1 MIGCDDEDALKMC
14 FREEVRTFAD
24 AMTQEA
30 GAVADRLLPDEPMS
44 CHSTFRVGGKA
55 DLLFSAASSEE
66 LVLAMTLV
74 RRMKIPVTVLGNGS
88 NILVSD
94 KGIRGVVIVLGKYL
108 SGIAA
113 EGDGRI
119 AAQAGSLL
127 SAVSRFAASLDLT
140 GLEFAAGIPGTTGGA
155 VYMNA
160 GAYEGCMADVVTRS
174 EGYDIPTGTLFT
186 LPDGNAH
193 AFGYRRSFF
202 STGDAIVL
210 RTWFQLTHGD
220 RDEIDARMAEFA
232 RRRKGSQPLE
242 LPSAGSTFKRP
253 EGHFAG
259 RLIEDAGLKGCRI
272 GGACVSMKHAGF
284 IVNDQNATAADVRA
298 LIEHVQRSVY
308 ERHGVML
315 EPEVRILGEW

>member
-1 MIGCDDEDALKMC
+1 MTDHKDTYREDVC
-14 FREEVRTFAD
+14 FRKEIRAVID
-24 AMTQEA
+24 AMTQEVA
-30 GAVADRLLPDEPMS
+30 ASADRLFPDEPMS
-44 CHSTFRVGGKA
+44 CHSTFRVGGNA
-55 DLLFSAASSEE
+55 DLLLSAASPEE
-66 LVLAMTLV
+66 LVLAMKLAGG
-74 RRMKIPVTVLGNGS
+74 MNLPVTVLGNGS

-94 KGIRGVVIVLGKYL
+94 KGIRGLVIVLGKDL
-108 SGIAA
+108 AGITS

-119 AAQAGSLL
+119 VAQAGSLL
-127 SAVSRFAASLDLT
+127 SAVSRFAASLGLT

-160 GAYEGCMADVVTRS
+160 GAYEGCMADVVVRS
-174 EGYDIPTGTLFT
+174 EGYDIPTGSVFT
-186 LPDGNAH
+186 LPDVHAH

-202 STGDAIVL
+202 SPGSAIVL
-210 RTWFQLTHGD
+210 RTWMQLRPGD

-259 RLIEDAGLKGCRI
+259 RLIEDTGLKGCRV
-272 GGACVSMKHAGF
+272 GGACVSTKHAGF

-298 LIEHVQRSVY
+298 LIELVRSRVY
-308 ERHGVML
+308 EKHGVML